1 MNNVVSPMR
10 NVLHLEQD
18 RDRRGPASEREA
30 PSRRGSRLGDL
41 SHLFPGHE
49 QRMAWHMMQVRNHPC
64 PCGSGVRFGDCCL
77 GKHRCKDCGRHF
89 LAPNESG
96 EGRPPDWQVCPHCGS
111 KRTVA
116 MHLREVCG

>member
-18 RDRRGPASEREA
+18 RDRRGPASE
-30 PSRRGSRLGDL
+30 

-77 GKHRCKDCGRHF
+77 GKHRCKDCGRLF
-89 LAPNESG
+89 LAPNENG
-96 EGRPPDWQVCPHCGS
+96 NGRPADWQVCPHCGS
-111 KRTVA
+111 RHTVA
-116 MHLREVCG
+116 MPLREACG